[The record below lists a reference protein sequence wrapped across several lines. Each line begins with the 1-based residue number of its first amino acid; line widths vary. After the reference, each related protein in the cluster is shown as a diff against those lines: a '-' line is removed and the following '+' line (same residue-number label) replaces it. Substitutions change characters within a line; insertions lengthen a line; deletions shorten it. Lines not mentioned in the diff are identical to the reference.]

1 MSAIPSDTKESFVF
15 GEQSS
20 LDIFRWTEDFSRG
33 KVLLKHVVLVTSAS
47 HGTKSKTDCLSL
59 CVREAL
65 RVLSC
70 SVSVLLVSAGC
81 GGSFLKNP
89 EHE

>member
-1 MSAIPSDTKESFVF
+1 MSAVPSDTKESFVF

-47 HGTKSKTDCLSL
+47 HGTKSKTAFH
-59 CVREAL
+59 CVCEAL

-70 SVSVLLVSAGC
+70 SASVLLVSAGC